1 MNVRKI
7 IFFLLILIFYF
18 ILTFIISL
26 FNISNQVVTGNIES
40 LNNYLLKDSLKK
52 NINKDI
58 NSFIYKNLD
67 DLKLD
72 FNFNKDGLEFSGTFS
87 DDFILKTYKQIADSI
102 SSDFSDA
109 KIILY
114 FYYNSGEISI
124 YFENYVSKLGNYSFD
139 SFQKEKDINIETYL
153 NKKQN
158 QNIEK
163 ISENKI
169 KMNKENYSLK
179 VRRILKKINSLKYF
193 FFSSPIHFKMTVIHQ
208 NLPFTIIFKF
218 NGYTWKVSNIIINY
232 QTLIQHKMNSQF

>member
-1 MNVRKI
+1 
-7 IFFLLILIFYF
+7 
-18 ILTFIISL
+18 
-26 FNISNQVVTGNIES
+26 
-40 LNNYLLKDSLKK
+40 
-52 NINKDI
+52 
-58 NSFIYKNLD
+58 
-67 DLKLD
+67 
-72 FNFNKDGLEFSGTFS
+72 
-87 DDFILKTYKQIADSI
+87 ILKTYKQIADSI

-179 VRRILKKINSLKYF
+179 VRRILKKINSLEYF